1 MGVSL
6 PSDLIVD
13 VMRNADPARVS
24 IATSKL
30 QDLGGDRRIVESFA
44 THLGNMDGRHVEDSS
59 SERAADRV
67 GGTPIPPALSGMAAH
82 HTTPDAYVDF
92 ERMVLQ
98 NLLESLLPDAGSGAF
113 GEGPSAGVWRTLA
126 ADQLA
131 GLYASTGGIGIAETL
146 SGSEDRSN
154 NQANAQWP
162 YFRTD
167 SIKAF
172 AG

>member
-1 MGVSL
+1 MSVSL

-30 QDLGGDRRIVESFA
+30 HDLGGNDRIVESFA
-44 THLGNMDGRHVEDSS
+44 THLSNMDGGHIQDGSA
-59 SERAADRV
+59 ERGADRM
-67 GGTPIPPALSGMAAH
+67 GGTPIPAASPGMLAH
-82 HTTPDAYVDF
+82 QTAPDAYVDF
-92 ERMVLQ
+92 ERMVLR
-98 NLLESLLPDAGSGAF
+98 NLLESLLPDAGSGTF

-131 GLYASTGGIGIAETL
+131 GLYAGTGGIGIAETL
-146 SGSEDRSN
+146 SGREDGSSN
-154 NQANAQWP
+154 GANAQWP